1 VNPSYRRRLVSIV
14 VLATCLIVLTG
25 VMGYNV
31 MKLPGSV
38 RLAPGQEIRLSV
50 GGPFHLY
57 LPPSSP
63 AGFIG
68 ERGKE
73 RISPEAGGICSSLLL
88 KPIKEGISQIEVR
101 LFGLPLRRL
110 RVNVLRLPAVYAGGQ
125 AIGVLLSEEGVV
137 VVGTIPMKDDSG
149 ESHYPAKDA
158 GIQIGDLILS
168 INEKPILHLE
178 QLESMVQTEA
188 STEEPLELTIR
199 RSGTIHKIKLTPLKQ
214 KVAEEQDLY
223 RYRMGIYV
231 EDPAAGVGTLTFY
244 TPELHFGALGH
255 RIMGFGQR
263 EIPLNEGKV
272 VQARITGVR
281 PGVRGEPGE
290 KIGIFA
296 STDDII
302 GDIQQNTP
310 YGIFGRLRVQP
321 RNNYYSDLMQ
331 VALVGEVKPGPAEIL
346 TVLSG
351 EKLERFNVEIQRVF
365 SQSRPTDKG
374 MIIRVVDPELLR
386 RTGGIIQG
394 MSGSPIIQNG
404 KLIGAITHVFVND
417 PTQGYGVFAEWMLN
431 AGGHFLKKAS

>member
-1 VNPSYRRRLVSIV
+1 MNPSYRRRLISIV
-14 VLATCLIVLTG
+14 LLVTCSIILTG
-25 VMGYNV
+25 VMGHNL
-31 MKLPGSV
+31 MKLPGTV

-50 GGPFHLY
+50 GGPFRFY

-63 AGFIG
+63 TGFIG
-68 ERGKE
+68 ERGKQL
-73 RISPEAGGICSSLLL
+73 ITPEAGGLCSSLLL
-88 KPIKEGISQIEVR
+88 KPIKEGIAQIEVR

-110 RVNVLRLPAVYAGGQ
+110 RVDVLKLPAVYAGGQ

-137 VVGTIPMKDDSG
+137 VVGTIPMKDESG
-149 ESHYPAKDA
+149 VSRYPAKDA
-158 GIQIGDLILS
+158 GIQIGDLIMS
-168 INEKPILHLE
+168 INDRPILHLE
-178 QLESMVQTEA
+178 QLESIVQREA
-188 STEEPLELTIR
+188 STGEPLNLTIKR
-199 RSGTIHKIKLTPLKQ
+199 AGTLHKIKLTPIKQ
-214 KVAEEQDLY
+214 KVTEEQESH

-231 EDPAAGVGTLTFY
+231 EDPAAGVGTLTFF
-244 TPELHFGALGH
+244 TPDLHFGALGH
-255 RIMGFGQR
+255 RIMGFGER
-263 EIPLNEGKV
+263 ELPLSEGKV

-302 GDIQQNTP
+302 GDIQRNTP

-321 RNNYYSDLMQ
+321 GNNYYEDIMQ

-374 MIIRVVDPELLR
+374 MVIRVVDPELLR

-404 KLIGAITHVFVND
+404 KLVGAITHVFVND

-431 AGGHFLKKAS
+431 AGGHFVKKAS